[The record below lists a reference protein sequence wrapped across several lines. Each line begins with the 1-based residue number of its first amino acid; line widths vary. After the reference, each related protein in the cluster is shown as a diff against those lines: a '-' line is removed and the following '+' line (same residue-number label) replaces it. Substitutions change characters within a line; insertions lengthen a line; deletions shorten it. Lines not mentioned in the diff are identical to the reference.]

1 MGPVEG
7 RAMNFVAC
15 DWGTSRL
22 RVRWRGPDGLREV
35 ASDDGASRLAAQG
48 GDRARAFEGALREA
62 LQRLGAPAGLPVLVS
77 GMASSSI
84 GWQELPYARL
94 PFSLEGSGVVGRWLD
109 RGDGS
114 RVCLISGVRDQS
126 DMMRGEETQVLGWAE
141 QVEHA
146 GHALPVRATLV
157 LPGTHSKHLR
167 IESGSLTAIST
178 FMTGELFE
186 VLCRHSVLRHSVAPE
201 ATSAAADTAEVP
213 VDSGAFSEGVR
224 ASARPGLAAALFQ
237 VRSRQVLSGCDPA
250 SNRSFLSGLLIGAE
264 LRSLEAGDGTVILAA
279 GKGLREAYTQAA
291 SECGLSGRWTAIE
304 VDGLAEL
311 GQRRL
316 RRRWDSGHGLVAS
329 PDPDPCV
336 RP

>member
-1 MGPVEG
+1 
-7 RAMNFVAC
+7 MNFIAC

-35 ASDDGASRLAAQG
+35 ASDDGASRLAARG
-48 GDRARAFEGALREA
+48 GDRARVFEEALREA

-84 GWQELPYARL
+84 GWIELPYARL
-94 PFSLEGSGVVGRWLD
+94 PFRLDGSGVVGRWTTSDD
-109 RGDGS
+109 RC
-114 RVCLISGVRDQS
+114 RVCLISGVRDQD
-126 DMMRGEETQVLGWAE
+126 DMMRGEETQALGWAE
-141 QVEHA
+141 AVEQA
-146 GHALPVRATLV
+146 GHALPERAMLV
-157 LPGTHSKHLR
+157 LPGTHSKHIR
-167 IESGSLTAIST
+167 VESGALTSIST

-186 VLCRHSVLRHSVAPE
+186 VFCRHSVLRHSVATE
-201 ATSAAADTAEVP
+201 ATSAGTGDSEVP

-237 VRSRQVLSGCDPA
+237 VRSRQVLSGRDPV

-264 LRSLEAGDGTVILAA
+264 LRSLEAGEAPVILAA
-279 GKGLREAYTQAA
+279 GKGLPEAYTRAA
-291 SECGLSGRWTAIE
+291 SECGLSGRWSAIE

-316 RRRWDSGHGLVAS
+316 WRRWESGQGLAAS
-329 PDPDPCV
+329 PDPDPRA